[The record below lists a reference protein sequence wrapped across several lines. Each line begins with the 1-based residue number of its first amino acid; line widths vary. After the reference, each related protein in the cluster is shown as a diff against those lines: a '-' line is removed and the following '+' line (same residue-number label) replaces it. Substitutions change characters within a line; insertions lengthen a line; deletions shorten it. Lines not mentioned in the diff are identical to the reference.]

1 MPSDRMAAARAAV
14 TPDERH
20 RYAKK
25 AARAR
30 WSHAY
35 ERRLRQLAKLEDQA
49 FDAHVRAL
57 ALLDGHAPIERK
69 ALAREVRRLFAAF
82 CSLHQLDGH
91 NLPEDRHAYLQGVTD
106 YLKGEVTK
114 RDGT

>member
-1 MPSDRMAAARAAV
+1 MLPSGQRNPMFSLTPEERREHAR
-14 TPDERH
+14 R
-20 RYAKK
+20 

-30 WSHAY
+30 WNKVY
-35 ERRLRQLAKLEDQA
+35 QRRLRQLVKVEDQA
-49 FDAHVRAL
+49 FDAQARAL
-57 ALLDGHAPIERK
+57 AMLDRHAPVERK

-82 CSLHQLDGH
+82 CTLHQLDGH